1 MKIIVIGDG
10 KVGYTLTEQ
19 LSKEGHDIVVID
31 KNPQAL
37 RQSVDVLDVMGI
49 QGNGASLDVLRE
61 AGAERADLVI
71 AATSSDETNLL
82 ACITA
87 KKMGADHTIARV
99 EVLGGCNGNL
109 KGISQLLVGMKAEDA
124 IARMEGTTCGNK
136 PTSCPDQIAHALKG
150 ALAEL

>member
-61 AGAERADLVI
+61 AGAEVLGIASIFSYGMQRGLERLAAARVKNISLSDFDALCEVASEEGYIQKSDIERLLAFRANP
-71 AATSSDETNLL
+71 SDESW
-82 ACITA
+82 
-87 KKMGADHTIARV
+87 MR
-99 EVLGGCNGNL
+99 
-109 KGISQLLVGMKAEDA
+109 KA
-124 IARMEGTTCGNK
+124 
-136 PTSCPDQIAHALKG
+136 
-150 ALAEL
+150 

>member
-49 QGNGASLDVLRE
+49 QGNGASIDVLRE
-61 AGAERADLVI
+61 AGAEVLGIASIFSYGMQRGLERLAAARVKNISLSDFDALCEVASEEGYIQKSDIERLLAFRANP
-71 AATSSDETNLL
+71 SDESW
-82 ACITA
+82 
-87 KKMGADHTIARV
+87 MR
-99 EVLGGCNGNL
+99 
-109 KGISQLLVGMKAEDA
+109 KA
-124 IARMEGTTCGNK
+124 
-136 PTSCPDQIAHALKG
+136 
-150 ALAEL
+150 

>member
-71 AATSSDETNLL
+71 AATSSAETNLL

-87 KKMGADHTIARV
+87 KKMGADHTIAR
-99 EVLGGCNGNL
+99 
-109 KGISQLLVGMKAEDA
+109 
-124 IARMEGTTCGNK
+124 ARNHE
-136 PTSCPDQIAHALKG
+136 
-150 ALAEL
+150 